1 MKMLKGID
9 VSENNGYVDWN
20 AVKAVGMDFAII
32 RLGFGNRHLDTNF
45 YENVNGALAAGLKI
59 GVYYYSYA
67 LDEAA
72 ARSEA
77 RYMLSVLKDAGL
89 TKDKIEMGLW
99 FDMEDADGYKSGNGM
114 PTNQT
119 ITNMC
124 SAFIVTC
131 NEAGYS
137 CGIYANLDWLENKIY
152 TDQLADYVPYWVAQ
166 WGRSCDWPNATM
178 WQFTDSYDIN
188 GKLFDGNYSF

>member
-1 MKMLKGID
+1 M
-9 VSENNGYVDWN
+9 
-20 AVKAVGMDFAII
+20 
-32 RLGFGNRHLDTNF
+32 
-45 YENVNGALAAGLKI
+45 AAGLKI

-67 LDEAA
+67 LDEPA

-77 RYMLSVLKDAGL
+77 RYMISVLKDAGL

-124 SAFIVTC
+124 SAFIVVC

-137 CGIYANLDWLENKIY
+137 CGIYANLDWLEIKFIQISWRIMCLIGWRNG
-152 TDQLADYVPYWVAQ
+152 DVAVI
-166 WGRSCDWPNATM
+166 GRMPQCGSLLIAT
-178 WQFTDSYDIN
+178 T
-188 GKLFDGNYSF
+188 

>member
-1 MKMLKGID
+1 MLKGVD

-20 AVKAVGMDFAII
+20 AVKAAGMDFAII

-77 RYMLSVLKDAGL
+77 RYMISVLKMRG
-89 TKDKIEMGLW
+89 
-99 FDMEDADGYKSGNGM
+99 
-114 PTNQT
+114 
-119 ITNMC
+119 
-124 SAFIVTC
+124 
-131 NEAGYS
+131 
-137 CGIYANLDWLENKIY
+137 
-152 TDQLADYVPYWVAQ
+152 
-166 WGRSCDWPNATM
+166 
-178 WQFTDSYDIN
+178 
-188 GKLFDGNYSF
+188 

>member
-1 MKMLKGID
+1 MLKGID

-20 AVKAVGMDFAII
+20 AVKAAGMDFAII

-45 YENVNGALAAGLKI
+45 YENVNGALTAGLKI

-77 RYMLSVLKDAGL
+77 RYMLYVLKDAGL
-89 TKDKIEMGLW
+89 TKDKIEMDLW

-124 SAFIVTC
+124 SAFIVAC

-137 CGIYANLDWLENKIY
+137 CGIYANLYWLENKIY

-188 GKLFDGNYSF
+188 GKLFDGNYLL

>member
-20 AVKAVGMDFAII
+20 AVKAAGMDFAII

-45 YENVNGALAAGLKI
+45 YENVNGALAVGLKI

-67 LDEAA
+67 LDEPA

-77 RYMLSVLKDAGL
+77 RYMISVLKDAGL

-124 SAFIVTC
+124 SDFIVTC
-131 NEAGYS
+131 NEA
-137 CGIYANLDWLENKIY
+137 CLLY
-152 TDQLADYVPYWVAQ
+152 TSPSPRDC
-166 WGRSCDWPNATM
+166 S
-178 WQFTDSYDIN
+178 
-188 GKLFDGNYSF
+188 

>member
-1 MKMLKGID
+1 
-9 VSENNGYVDWN
+9 
-20 AVKAVGMDFAII
+20 
-32 RLGFGNRHLDTNF
+32 
-45 YENVNGALAAGLKI
+45 
-59 GVYYYSYA
+59 
-67 LDEAA
+67 
-72 ARSEA
+72 
-77 RYMLSVLKDAGL
+77 
-89 TKDKIEMGLW
+89 MGLIW
-99 FDMEDADGYKSGNGM
+99 KMQTGYKSGNGM

-124 SAFIVTC
+124 SAFIVVC

-188 GKLFDGNYSF
+188 GRLFDGNYLL